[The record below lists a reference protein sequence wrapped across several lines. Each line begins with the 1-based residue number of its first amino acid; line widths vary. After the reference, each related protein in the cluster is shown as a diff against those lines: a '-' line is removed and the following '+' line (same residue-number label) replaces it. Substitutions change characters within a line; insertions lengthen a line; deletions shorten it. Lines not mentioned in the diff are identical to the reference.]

1 MNIYGNQ
8 GMAMK
13 TNNDGSD
20 DHDRDDRDNRDDHDD
35 NDATD
40 NNDDDNN
47 DAVNGKHDSDDI
59 ENINDDNG
67 YKCTHARLHIH
78 ARAPAHSYTGMLARL
93 HTLINIGFYSREG
106 YLRYNSKCMHIYD
119 VTFL

>member
-1 MNIYGNQ
+1 
-8 GMAMK
+8 MK

-40 NNDDDNN
+40 NNDDNN

-93 HTLINIGFYSREG
+93 HALINIGFYSRER
-106 YLRYNSKCMHIYD
+106 YLR
-119 VTFL
+119 

>member
-1 MNIYGNQ
+1 MDIYENQ
-8 GMAMK
+8 RIGMK

-67 YKCTHARLHIH
+67 YKCTFAHTR
-78 ARAPAHSYTGMLARL
+78 ARAPAHSYTGILARL
-93 HTLINIGFYSREG
+93 HTLINIGFYPREG
-106 YLRYNSKCMHIYD
+106 YLR
-119 VTFL
+119 